1 VVFALDRA
9 GIVGA
14 DGATHCGAY
23 DIAFIRCVPNMS
35 LLTPSD
41 ENECRMALS
50 SAFRQNHPV
59 AVRYPRGAGVGVA
72 VGSDLAELPWGKA
85 EWRRH
90 TGKTSAA
97 GGPRIAILAFGT
109 LLHPA
114 LAAAEK
120 LDASVVNMRF
130 VKPLDSAMVLEV
142 ARNHEAIVTVE
153 EGCVMGGAGSAVG
166 ECLAAN
172 GLALP
177 LLQLGLPDQFV
188 EHGDP
193 ATLLALCGLDA
204 AGIEQAVQQRF
215 GASRLTV
222 VWPAAKR

>member
-1 VVFALDRA
+1 VS
-9 GIVGA
+9 
-14 DGATHCGAY
+14 T
-23 DIAFIRCVPNMS
+23 
-35 LLTPSD
+35 
-41 ENECRMALS
+41 
-50 SAFRQNHPV
+50 
-59 AVRYPRGAGVGVA
+59 
-72 VGSDLAELPWGKA
+72 DLAEMPWGKA

-97 GGPRIAILAFGT
+97 GAPRVAILAFGT

-114 LAAAEK
+114 LVAAER
-120 LDASVVNMRF
+120 LDASVVDMRF

-142 ARNHEAIVTVE
+142 AGTHEAIVTVE

-177 LLQLGLPDQFV
+177 MLQLGLPDRFL

-193 ATLLALCGLDA
+193 ALLLAMCGLDA
-204 AGIEQAVQQRF
+204 AGIERSVVQRF
-215 GASRLTV
+215 GSRLSV